1 MTDLTPPER
10 SRWGVIA
17 TWAQVPLSAI
27 PLLGGVAAATLA
39 AATQTVEGQRQAEFF
54 DVVAASLEDLRQR
67 GGFRWDDVAEDQA
80 FLDAVLSASRIAA
93 TTSREEKLTALHNA
107 VLHCALPGAPGRDV
121 QASFFQL
128 IDELT
133 PMHLHMLSLLDDPG
147 GWFDRNTDLV
157 RPVPG
162 PSSSRHQLIDGGM
175 PELGAELSDVRDRF
189 FADLVAAGLLVI
201 DTLGGM
207 MSGSSLFERVSSG
220 YGRRFLAFIAD
231 PFEAGLSD
239 AGSLP

>member
-93 TTSREEKLTALHNA
+93 TTSREEKLTALHN
-107 VLHCALPGAPGRDV
+107 
-121 QASFFQL
+121 
-128 IDELT
+128 
-133 PMHLHMLSLLDDPG
+133 
-147 GWFDRNTDLV
+147 
-157 RPVPG
+157 
-162 PSSSRHQLIDGGM
+162 
-175 PELGAELSDVRDRF
+175 
-189 FADLVAAGLLVI
+189 
-201 DTLGGM
+201 
-207 MSGSSLFERVSSG
+207 
-220 YGRRFLAFIAD
+220 
-231 PFEAGLSD
+231 
-239 AGSLP
+239 